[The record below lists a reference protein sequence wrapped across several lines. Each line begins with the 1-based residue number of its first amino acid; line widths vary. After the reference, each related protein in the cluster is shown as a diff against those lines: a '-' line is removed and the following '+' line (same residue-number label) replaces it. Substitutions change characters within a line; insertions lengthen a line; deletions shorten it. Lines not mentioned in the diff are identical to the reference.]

1 MVTSVSVRPHR
12 KEKKGTIPGKLYRI
26 IVWMSPNENSNW
38 RKDAF
43 SVLEGM
49 THIRP
54 QGRLELC
61 VDSGMRTLSLRT
73 SPPWQHLAPLLR
85 FSQTCLCSTCHQ
97 ESYLRLEFSLYNQ
110 DPPLILFLL
119 IMCPLARARGISTTP
134 GESHLAKW
142 VNPAKNSPAKEPTPW

>member
-1 MVTSVSVRPHR
+1 MVTSVSVCPHR
-12 KEKKGTIPGKLYRI
+12 KEKKGTTPGKLYRI
-26 IVWMSPNENSNW
+26 IVWMSPNKNSNW

-43 SVLEGM
+43 SVLEGT

-54 QGRLELC
+54 QVGWSSA
-61 VDSGMRTLSLRT
+61 DSVMRTLSFRT
-73 SPPWQHLAPLLR
+73 SPWQHLAPLLR
-85 FSQTCLCSTCHQ
+85 LSQACLCSTCNQ

-119 IMCPLARARGISTTP
+119 IMCPLARARRISATP

-142 VNPAKNSPAKEPTPW
+142 VSPAKDSPAKEPTPQ

>member
-1 MVTSVSVRPHR
+1 MVTSVSVSPHR

-26 IVWMSPNENSNW
+26 VVWMSPNENSNW

-49 THIRP
+49 AHIRP

-61 VDSGMRTLSLRT
+61 VDSGMRTRSLRI
-73 SPPWQHLAPLLR
+73 SPPWQHLTLLLR
-85 FSQTCLCSTCHQ
+85 LSQTCLSSTCHQ
-97 ESYLRLEFSLYNQ
+97 EPYLRLEFSLYNQ

-119 IMCPLARARGISTTP
+119 KICPLARARGISATP
-134 GESHLAKW
+134 GESHVESGRIHL
-142 VNPAKNSPAKEPTPW
+142 PRSQYPR